1 VRATTIANRQ
11 IGVDVEVFL
20 DWLQAIRDEGGPAA
34 IQQQQQGGGSYEPD
48 PNTLSGFI
56 AIRFRDEFRPAFDAW
71 LASRPLSNPDALG
84 TPFEHPEYS
93 NASEQASQRLAA
105 EAEQHTLDARAANDR
120 GDNYVLLTV
129 LFAIALFFAGVSGKL
144 DRVTNSAIALGISVA
159 VVGIAAVLMLTY
171 PVNV

>member
-1 VRATTIANRQ
+1 
-11 IGVDVEVFL
+11 VFL
-20 DWLQAIRDEGGPAA
+20 DWLQAVQDEGGAA
-34 IQQQQQGGGSYEPD
+34 VIQQQQQGGGGYEPD

-56 AIRFRDEFRPAFDAW
+56 ATRFREEFRPAFDAW
-71 LASRPLSNPDALG
+71 LTSRPLSNPDAFG

-93 NASEQASQRLAA
+93 NASEQQSLQLAV

-144 DRVTNSAIALGISVA
+144 DRVANSAIALGISVA
-159 VVGIAAVLMLTY
+159 IVGVATVLMLTY